1 MYWAWPL
8 LMIFIPTWI
17 GNYVLPGEPAQRLW
31 DPSEILLA
39 WAPSILQLFA
49 YSPGYCI
56 GVGLVL
62 GVCLYWWFRYSGL
75 FYGALLF
82 VASCMA
88 GPGMLRVRAIFVS
101 MACLGFLL
109 SLRQPLRIA
118 RMAGEAV
125 GKDRDSGGEQE

>member
-62 GVCLYWWFRYSGL
+62 GV
-75 FYGALLF
+75 
-82 VASCMA
+82 
-88 GPGMLRVRAIFVS
+88 
-101 MACLGFLL
+101 L
-109 SLRQPLRIA
+109 SLLVVPLFRAFLRSPAFCRFLHGRPDVA
-118 RMAGEAV
+118 RA
-125 GKDRDSGGEQE
+125 D

>member
-1 MYWAWPL
+1 MPKKSAFSRIMYWAWPL

-88 GPGMLRVRAIFVS
+88 GPTWPVLIKFWHYY
-101 MACLGFLL
+101 
-109 SLRQPLRIA
+109 
-118 RMAGEAV
+118 AG
-125 GKDRDSGGEQE
+125 

>member
-49 YSPGYCI
+49 
-56 GVGLVL
+56 
-62 GVCLYWWFRYSGL
+62 
-75 FYGALLF
+75 
-82 VASCMA
+82 
-88 GPGMLRVRAIFVS
+88 
-101 MACLGFLL
+101 
-109 SLRQPLRIA
+109 
-118 RMAGEAV
+118 
-125 GKDRDSGGEQE
+125 

>member
-1 MYWAWPL
+1 MSKKSAFSRIMYWAWPL

-17 GNYVLPGEPAQRLW
+17 GNYVLCCVSGHG
-31 DPSEILLA
+31 
-39 WAPSILQLFA
+39 ILQLFA

-88 GPGMLRVRAIFVS
+88 GPTWPVLIKFWHYY
-101 MACLGFLL
+101 
-109 SLRQPLRIA
+109 
-118 RMAGEAV
+118 AG
-125 GKDRDSGGEQE
+125 